1 MSTAKIA
8 ASETRQPIKTRAGET
23 YRTPNHRRMSMDNR
37 AATLPRTPLTSEYRT
52 RSAFS
57 KTHLAFGNVQ
67 LASSA
72 NGPTSRPHP
81 ADQHQRG
88 RDYEHGTATSS
99 TARAETALGAALTAE
114 MMMTMPTAIEARRMA
129 GGRAPEVR
137 RANSATAASSTSAKT
152 FPTTEFPMA
161 ATADQRDE

>member
-1 MSTAKIA
+1 
-8 ASETRQPIKTRAGET
+8 
-23 YRTPNHRRMSMDNR
+23 MDKK

-57 KTHLAFGNVQ
+57 KTHLALGNVQ

-88 RDYEHGTATSS
+88 RDYERGTATSS

-129 GGRAPEVR
+129 GGRAPDV
-137 RANSATAASSTSAKT
+137 
-152 FPTTEFPMA
+152 
-161 ATADQRDE
+161 

>member
-1 MSTAKIA
+1 MYKIAKKSDRGVEMSTAKIA

-81 ADQHQRG
+81 ADPQQRG
-88 RDYEHGTATSS
+88 RS
-99 TARAETALGAALTAE
+99 
-114 MMMTMPTAIEARRMA
+114 PRR
-129 GGRAPEVR
+129 
-137 RANSATAASSTSAKT
+137 
-152 FPTTEFPMA
+152 
-161 ATADQRDE
+161 